1 MNASDAAS
9 ILNVSAPSL
18 RAYSQ
23 LLEQN
28 GYKIHKN
35 ANKQRQYNEHDIDV
49 ISAMLAL
56 KNSGELSLKEAA
68 EKVSSADF
76 SPSSAVQSI
85 AKRKRDEQSAL
96 TAEPFDNELYRILEL
111 MSDEMV
117 AMRAE
122 NKALYERLAELE
134 TKQDMTL
141 KAIEHPKKSAEFKHM
156 QDQIDTMIMHQ
167 TKLAETTPNTSA
179 LMAEILKLNSKIAEL
194 ETLATTEETKGG
206 FWSRLFK
213 K

>member
-1 MNASDAAS
+1 MNASDTAS

-35 ANKQRQYNEHDIDV
+35 ANKQRQYNEHDIDI

-56 KNSGELSLKEAA
+56 KNRGELSLKEAA
-68 EKVSSADF
+68 IKVSSADF
-76 SPSSAVQSI
+76 SPSSTVQSI
-85 AKRKRDEQSAL
+85 AKRKSAEQIAM
-96 TAEPFDNELYRILEL
+96 TVDPFDNELYRILEL

-141 KAIEHPKKSAEFKHM
+141 KAIEHPKESAEFKHM

-167 TKLAETTPNTSA
+167 TKLAEITPNTNA
-179 LMAEILKLNSKIAEL
+179 LMAEIRKLNSKIAEL
-194 ETLATTEETKGG
+194 ETLATTEQTKGG
-206 FWSRLFK
+206 FW
-213 K
+213 

>member
-35 ANKQRQYNEHDIDV
+35 ANKQRQYNEHDIDI

-56 KNSGELSLKEAA
+56 KNRGELSLKEAA
-68 EKVSSADF
+68 IKVSSADF
-76 SPSSAVQSI
+76 SPSSVVQSI
-85 AKRKRDEQSAL
+85 AERKRDEQSAM
-96 TAEPFDNELYRILEL
+96 TVETFDNELYRILEL

-122 NKALYERLAELE
+122 NKALNERLIGLE
-134 TKQDMTL
+134 SKQDATL
-141 KAIEHPKKSAEFKHM
+141 KAIESDNEGNEQM
-156 QDQIDTMIMHQ
+156 N
-167 TKLAETTPNTSA
+167 E
-179 LMAEILKLNSKIAEL
+179 LMNEIKKLNAKIESL
-194 ETLATTEETKGG
+194 EEEQSQQKKPSLLA
-206 FWSRLFK
+206 RLFRK
-213 K
+213 